1 MNLFEGPSAYLSKLH
16 SHLSILQLGAG
27 YAPHQDGHDV
37 AIVVLD
43 GTVETMGR
51 VVEPYGVVFYA
62 AGEVHDMKNLGH
74 APACYLVFEFHK
86 NTQSEEAPLAV
97 FTEQPEAMTAADDP
111 EAQVAHKLELFAS

>member
-1 MNLFEGPSAYLSKLH
+1 MAWRIGGKRKNLSDLNRQFEISSSSCFHPFFGREPIEGPSAYLSKLH
-16 SHLSILQLGAG
+16 SHLSILQPGAG

-62 AGEVHDMKNLGH
+62 AGEGL
-74 APACYLVFEFHK
+74 
-86 NTQSEEAPLAV
+86 
-97 FTEQPEAMTAADDP
+97 
-111 EAQVAHKLELFAS
+111 